1 MDAASPSGGVL
12 AGKCILVIEDVYLV
26 ADDIRRAL
34 TRAGADVLGPL
45 PDTVTGLKAAREK
58 QIDAA
63 VLDIN
68 LADELS
74 YPIAEE
80 LDRRGVPFLFATGYD
95 DWAMPL
101 PWRGVR
107 RIQKPFDV
115 NELLAAVSDIIERPR
130 EEVAR

>member
-1 MDAASPSGGVL
+1 MDVGTSREILSG
-12 AGKCILVIEDVYLV
+12 KSILVVEDVYLV

-34 TRAGADVLGPL
+34 SRVGAKVHGPV
-45 PDTVTGLKAAREK
+45 PDAATGLRAAREDK
-58 QIDAA
+58 LDAA

-68 LADELS
+68 LSDELS

-80 LDRRGVPFLFATGYD
+80 LDRRGIPFLFATGYD

-115 NELLAAVSDIIERPR
+115 NELLLAVSDVIEGHR
-130 EEVAR
+130 EEIAR

>member
-1 MDAASPSGGVL
+1 MDASSSRGTL
-12 AGKCILVIEDVYLV
+12 AGKHILVVEDVYLV

-34 TRAGADVLGPL
+34 KRAGADVLGPV
-45 PDTVTGLKAAREK
+45 PDAVSGLQAAREQK
-58 QIDAA
+58 LDAA

-115 NELLAAVSDIIERPR
+115 NELLAAVSDVIDGHR